1 MAYIGKTPS
10 NAGQLTSEEE
20 YTATDVFGGGVGRR
34 VFTLVTAV
42 GRETDIIVSING
54 VGQPASAYT
63 LSGTDNKTLTFPAPA
78 AVAVGDVL
86 RVQHIGYKP
95 TTFIPAVNSVDGSH
109 LKIGTPVVGD
119 VIYYNGTDYI
129 RLAKG
134 TAAQVLTMN
143 GGATAPS
150 WADAAEGGGPALGAG
165 GANTIIRTNL
175 KTISENLTFVGNENG
190 MTAGPITV
198 ADGYTVT
205 VTSGSVWTIV

>member
-1 MAYIGKTPS
+1 MAYIGKSPA
-10 NAGQLTSEEE
+10 NVGQLTSEQEI
-20 YTATDVFGGGVGRR
+20 TASATQDVFV
-34 VFTLVTAV
+34 LDTAI

-54 VGQPASAYT
+54 VVQPASAYT
-63 LSGTDNKTLTFPAPA
+63 LGGTDNKTLTMSAGLA
-78 AVAVGDVL
+78 LNDVL
-86 RVQHIGYKP
+86 RVHHIGYKP
-95 TTFIPAVNSVDGSH
+95 TTYIPAANSVDGTKLQMGSDAA
-109 LKIGTPVVGD
+109 GD
-119 VIYYNGTDYI
+119 ILYYNGTDYI

-150 WADAAEGGGPALGAG
+150 WAAAAEGGGPALGAG